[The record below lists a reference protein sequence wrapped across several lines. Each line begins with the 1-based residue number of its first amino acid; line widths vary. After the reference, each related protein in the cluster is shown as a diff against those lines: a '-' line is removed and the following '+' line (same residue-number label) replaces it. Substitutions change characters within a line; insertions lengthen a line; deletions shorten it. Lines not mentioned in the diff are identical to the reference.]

1 MDTSRF
7 VTTKDSVG
15 EGDFGWREREGSVCT
30 QVAAQSM
37 QEMDVQR
44 SVIEV
49 YLVDK
54 DHALYLLYKHCLC
67 AVICTVPVIQ
77 ALPLCCNRHC
87 TCYTSTA
94 SVLQFQNGSM
104 HVRIL
109 YKYKYLSS

>member
-1 MDTSRF
+1 M
-7 VTTKDSVG
+7 G

-30 QVAAQSM
+30 QVTAQSM
-37 QEMDVQR
+37 QGTDVQR

-67 AVICTVPVIQ
+67 AVI
-77 ALPLCCNRHC
+77 
-87 TCYTSTA
+87 
-94 SVLQFQNGSM
+94 FQNGSM

-109 YKYKYLSS
+109 YKYKYLSSLLYLNWIE